1 MGYLKSL
8 EKKVL
13 SSYDHEN
20 IFIVKKAEL
29 LFRLNL
35 AMACFVTLVSL
46 PLHLVFEPVR
56 RYLMISDAFLLVGM
70 LVSMLLVS
78 KGRAVAAGMVTAVSA
93 LAVILINNVFGDYFN
108 PGSASVSRLME
119 TLLLIFLV
127 PPLVTSFAVK
137 RSLIV
142 TATVLSIFVV
152 VAHFLVLREIDG
164 VDIPYSFF
172 VYLPLLVVLG
182 IGSLANLGLSNEA
195 IAALVRTRDEVSGWN
210 IKLEET
216 VALRTGEL
224 ADSNASLEKALGEK
238 QQLMRELQHRVK
250 NSFNLLNA
258 LVEFDRKPD
267 DPVETSRTLDE
278 FQRRIFCISELYSLL
293 YETGSFVELRLDTY
307 CEKVVRASL
316 GLSTNCVLSV
326 DLDEVVLPVRYAAP
340 IGLIVTEMVTNSIKY
355 AFPKDRRG
363 RLSVSL
369 KGVGK
374 TVVLEIAD
382 NGPGLPPGFDLSTHA
397 GVGLTLIQ
405 GLVGEVSGRFSISNG
420 PEGTLSRVEFE
431 PAA

>member
-8 EKKVL
+8 EHRFL
-13 SSYDHEN
+13 SSYDPEN
-20 IFIVKKAEL
+20 IFVLKKAEL
-29 LFRLNL
+29 LFRINL
-35 AMACFVTLVSL
+35 AMAGLNLLFSI
-46 PLHLVFEPVR
+46 PLHLAFEPSR
-56 RYLMISDAFLLVGM
+56 RNLLIGDALLLVAM
-70 LVSMLLVS
+70 LASIRLVSM
-78 KGRAVAAGMVTAVSA
+78 GRVAAAGMVTAISA
-93 LAVILINNVFGDYFN
+93 LASILVNNVVGDYFN

-119 TLLLIFLV
+119 TLLLIFMV

-142 TATVLSIFVV
+142 IATVLSFFVV
-152 VAHFLVLREIDG
+152 VAHFLVLREVDG
-164 VDIPYSFF
+164 VSIPYSFL

-182 IGSLANLGLSNEA
+182 IASMANLGLSNEA

-238 QQLMRELQHRVK
+238 QQLMREFQHRVK

-267 DPVETSRTLDE
+267 DPVETSKTLDE
-278 FQRRIFCISELYSLL
+278 FQRHIFCISELYSLL

-326 DLDEVVLPVRYAAP
+326 DLDEVVLPVHYAAP
-340 IGLIVTEMVTNSIKY
+340 LGLIVTEMVTNSIKY
-355 AFPKDRRG
+355 AFPRDRRG

>member
-1 MGYLKSL
+1 M
-8 EKKVL
+8 
-13 SSYDHEN
+13 
-20 IFIVKKAEL
+20 
-29 LFRLNL
+29 
-35 AMACFVTLVSL
+35 
-46 PLHLVFEPVR
+46 
-56 RYLMISDAFLLVGM
+56 
-70 LVSMLLVS
+70 
-78 KGRAVAAGMVTAVSA
+78 
-93 LAVILINNVFGDYFN
+93 
-108 PGSASVSRLME
+108 
-119 TLLLIFLV
+119 
-127 PPLVTSFAVK
+127 
-137 RSLIV
+137 
-142 TATVLSIFVV
+142 
-152 VAHFLVLREIDG
+152 
-164 VDIPYSFF
+164 
-172 VYLPLLVVLG
+172 
-182 IGSLANLGLSNEA
+182 
-195 IAALVRTRDEVSGWN
+195 
-210 IKLEET
+210 
-216 VALRTGEL
+216 
-224 ADSNASLEKALGEK
+224 
-238 QQLMRELQHRVK
+238 
-250 NSFNLLNA
+250 
-258 LVEFDRKPD
+258 
-267 DPVETSRTLDE
+267 
-278 FQRRIFCISELYSLL
+278 
-293 YETGSFVELRLDTY
+293 ELRLDTY